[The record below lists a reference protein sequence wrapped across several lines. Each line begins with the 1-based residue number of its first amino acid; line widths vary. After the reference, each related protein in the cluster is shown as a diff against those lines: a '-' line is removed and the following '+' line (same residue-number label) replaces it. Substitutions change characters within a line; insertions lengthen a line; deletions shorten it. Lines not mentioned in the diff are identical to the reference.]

1 MVRFDFVVDEELNI
15 YIMEANMSPNLSSN
29 HFAPNKLLYEQVIF
43 NVLSVAGIAETQHV
57 REWVDRREKYW
68 NLMVSDKDL
77 SVFPDI
83 CSSDDCRL
91 SCGLDRCKVCLF
103 CLSDGLKTSLKDALM
118 EHKSRWST
126 KRLVPSSKG
135 HGQGEMDSIQKIWF
149 DGKCLQD
156 ISWCA

>member
-29 HFAPNKLLYEQVIF
+29 HFAPNQLLYEQVIF
-43 NVLSVAGIAETQHV
+43 NVLSVAGIAQTQHV
-57 REWVDRREKYW
+57 NDWVDRREKYW
-68 NLMVSDKDL
+68 NLMVNDKDL

-91 SCGLDRCKVCLF
+91 SCGQDKCKLCVF
-103 CLSDGLKTSLKDALM
+103 CLSDELKTSLKDAVL
-118 EHKSRWST
+118 EHRSRWST

-135 HGQGEMDSIQKIWF
+135 HGQAEADAIQKSWF

>member
-1 MVRFDFVVDEELNI
+1 MVRFDFVVDEDLNI

-43 NVLSVAGIAETQHV
+43 NVLSVAGIGLTQHTKQ
-57 REWVDRREKYW
+57 WVDRRQKYW
-68 NLMVSDKDL
+68 NPMVSDKDL

-91 SCGLDRCKVCLF
+91 SCLQEKCKVCLY
-103 CLSDGLKTSLKDALM
+103 CLSDDTKTTFKDALM
-118 EHKSRWST
+118 EHKSRWNM
-126 KRLVPSSKG
+126 KRLIPGSKG
-135 HGQGEMDSIQKIWF
+135 HGQADVDRVQKVWF

-156 ISWCA
+156 ISWCS